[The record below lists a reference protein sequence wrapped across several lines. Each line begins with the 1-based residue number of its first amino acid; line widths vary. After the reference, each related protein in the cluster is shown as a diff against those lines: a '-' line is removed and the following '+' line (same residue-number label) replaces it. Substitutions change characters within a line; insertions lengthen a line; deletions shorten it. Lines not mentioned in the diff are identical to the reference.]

1 MHYEIEFLPVAMAQL
16 RALPKDIRRL
26 IGGKIDRLQDDL
38 ETDVKNSR
46 VSKTN
51 TASGPEIIGCFLNW
65 RVGQLWF
72 MLWVTGRTF
81 MSNTLAVSNKS
92 RAAWSQLDKQ
102 LIQAK
107 ALLRQMRQTVE
118 DVEDARTIEKAKSAH
133 GNKPRIPWSQVKK
146 EVGLD

>member
-1 MHYEIEFLPVAMAQL
+1 
-16 RALPKDIRRL
+16 
-26 IGGKIDRLQDDL
+26 
-38 ETDVKNSR
+38 
-46 VSKTN
+46 
-51 TASGPEIIGCFLNW
+51 
-65 RVGQLWF
+65 

-81 MSNTLAVSNKS
+81 MSNTLTVSNKS

-118 DVEDARTIEKAKSAH
+118 DVEDARIIERAKIAH